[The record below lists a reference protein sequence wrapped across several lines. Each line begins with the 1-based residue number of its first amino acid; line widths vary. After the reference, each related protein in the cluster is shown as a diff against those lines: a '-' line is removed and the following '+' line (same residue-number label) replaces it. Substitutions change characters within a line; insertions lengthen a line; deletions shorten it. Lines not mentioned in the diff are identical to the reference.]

1 MSTSLDQPSEVF
13 VPISSR
19 ISISIAFR
27 GDKADP
33 LEMRGPLASTTGSPV
48 SPTAD
53 VMLRVPETDVGMTP
67 DPVAWMLPTVTV
79 ISGALSAYE
88 AAARNSK
95 AVFVRINNLNLT
107 RESALADEPARRTI
121 RLLLSMRISCAERSP

>member
-27 GDKADP
+27 GDEAGP

-53 VMLRVPETDVGMTP
+53 VMLRVPETASGMTP
-67 DPVAWMLPTVTV
+67 DPVAWMLPTLTV
-79 ISGALSAYE
+79 ISGALSAFE
-88 AAARNSK
+88 AAARS
-95 AVFVRINNLNLT
+95 
-107 RESALADEPARRTI
+107 S
-121 RLLLSMRISCAERSP
+121 